1 MLSESIV
8 IALSTVTIVGW
19 LIHLL
24 FKHCYRKLAMR
35 RLIWRF
41 LEDQFFMERE
51 YMEAHRAMLNKAY
64 QENAKAAFHKED

>member
-19 LIHLL
+19 LLHLL

-51 YMEAHRAMLNKAY
+51 YMEAHREMIRKVCM
-64 QENAKAAFHKED
+64 ENAKVKFRK